1 MEPSALR
8 PLIVTVL
15 PSGTEPADI
24 AGVLSFVR
32 LSEFDVPVSEAA
44 IKSGATG
51 ADEATVSSV
60 MFSGVDDGET
70 FPAGSVFVVLIAHEP
85 SVIVG
90 KSQLF
95 TDADFT

>member
-1 MEPSALR
+1 
-8 PLIVTVL
+8 LIVTVL
-15 PSGTEPADI
+15 PSGTNPPDI
-24 AGVLSFVR
+24 DGVESLVR

-44 IKSGATG
+44 TKSGAAG
-51 ADEATVSSV
+51 ADGATVSSV
-60 MFSGVDDGET
+60 MFNGVDDGET
-70 FPAGSVFVVLIAHEP
+70 FPAGSVLVVLIAHEP

>member
-1 MEPSALR
+1 M
-8 PLIVTVL
+8 IVTVL

-51 ADEATVSSV
+51 ADGATVSSV